1 MDCEYMRTASMRETH
16 RYRRYLRR
24 RLLLYVVDRVV
35 LVEQLLRFL
44 LPGMATPFIIELCPQ
59 SDNWGNLEDE

>member
-1 MDCEYMRTASMRETH
+1 MGDNT
-16 RYRRYLRR
+16 RR

-44 LPGMATPFIIELCPQ
+44 LPGMATPFVFELCSR
-59 SDNWGNLEDE
+59 SDNWGNPEG